1 MAANQQGY
9 FFINPFI
16 DLTQLANTL
25 QLPYPPYL
33 SYARTKGLKLHEL
46 RGIHVLVDGKPGDY
60 IDGMSYLMRN
70 HHGARDVMMFLLL
83 IAPGLVRATC
93 RIELEDETE
102 ARTDVQV
109 GWQPG

>member
-16 DLTQLANTL
+16 DLTQLAKTL

-46 RGIHVLVDGKPGDY
+46 RGIYVLV
-60 IDGMSYLMRN
+60 DGMSYLMRN
-70 HHGARDVMMFLLL
+70 HHGARDAMMFLLL